1 MSGRAQELFLAH
13 AHFCSDG
20 GVQPL
25 VPIVREAVL
34 QALDGVD
41 LATPVEASRILQVF
55 SDAHASECLVHILG
69 APWLSRTQYRQCP
82 GSFCFTTNQQAAQ
95 QAARQALH
103 IAASR
108 CPNTSCLNSCQ
119 SRSDCWKD
127 ELEDLLGQSTAST
140 VHAGNA
146 CW

>member
-55 SDAHASECLVHILG
+55 SDAHA
-69 APWLSRTQYRQCP
+69 
-82 GSFCFTTNQQAAQ
+82 
-95 QAARQALH
+95 
-103 IAASR
+103 
-108 CPNTSCLNSCQ
+108 
-119 SRSDCWKD
+119 K
-127 ELEDLLGQSTAST
+127 
-140 VHAGNA
+140 
-146 CW
+146 

>member
-55 SDAHASECLVHILG
+55 SDAHASECSGQIWGTAGCSGAHAGGILG
-69 APWLSRTQYRQCP
+69 A
-82 GSFCFTTNQQAAQ
+82 
-95 QAARQALH
+95 
-103 IAASR
+103 
-108 CPNTSCLNSCQ
+108 
-119 SRSDCWKD
+119 
-127 ELEDLLGQSTAST
+127 
-140 VHAGNA
+140 AGA
-146 CW
+146 